1 MKVTTTLKWAAVS
14 AAFISIALPSFG
26 QLIVAN
32 AALREEIRQQTEWT
46 DENISKHPYLFI
58 QDYIR
63 KCDDLKAKIEAQTV
77 TLTRMSKEAARKVE
91 EADVIK
97 ARYSRFLDLANK
109 AYDEAE
115 ASGKWPV
122 VINGYEMDEE
132 ELCAKMEDAVTRL
145 ELAEKDKK
153 QNIVIGKKVE
163 IRKTMLK
170 QKKRE
175 TINLRLKLVQQGEQV
190 KMNEALAEIDG
201 LKDVLGTISDMMVEI
216 DEDPTKLSVDELMEE
231 DPKEA
236 QKARIRAI
244 RERAKMAQ

>member
-1 MKVTTTLKWAAVS
+1 
-14 AAFISIALPSFG
+14 
-26 QLIVAN
+26 
-32 AALREEIRQQTEWT
+32 
-46 DENISKHPYLFI
+46 
-58 QDYIR
+58 
-63 KCDDLKAKIEAQTV
+63 
-77 TLTRMSKEAARKVE
+77 MSKEAARKVE

-132 ELCAKMEDAVTRL
+132 ELGTKMEDAVTRL

-153 QNIVIGKKVE
+153 ENIAIGKKVE

-170 QKKRE
+170 KRKRE

-190 KMNEALAEIDG
+190 KMNEALAEIEG

-244 RERAKMAQ
+244 RERAKKAQ